1 MKIRKADSVRPTP
14 SDHGDGV
21 DIRWV
26 ISRRDGAPNFA
37 MRVIEVQPGH
47 ATPFHGHW
55 NEHEVYVLEG
65 SGVVKSADGDKAV
78 KPGDVVYVAPD
89 EQHQFVNAGD
99 EMFKFICVVPLEEKK
114 AAGTEP
120 RISAD

>member
-1 MKIRKADSVRPTP
+1 MKIHKADSIRPTP

-21 DIRWV
+21 AIRWV

-37 MRVIEVQPGH
+37 MRVIEVEPGH

-65 SGVVKSADGDKAV
+65 KGTVKSAEGDRPV
-78 KPGDVVYVAPD
+78 VPGDVVYVAPD
-89 EQHQFVNAGD
+89 EEHQFVNAG
-99 EMFKFICVVPLEEKK
+99 EETFKFICVVPLEPKESKK
-114 AAGTEP
+114 
-120 RISAD
+120 

>member
-1 MKIRKADSVRPTP
+1 MKVRKADSVRPTP
-14 SDHGDGV
+14 SDHGEGV

-47 ATPFHGHW
+47 ATPFHDHW

-65 SGVVKSADGDKAV
+65 TGVVKSAEGDKPV
-78 KPGDVVYVAPD
+78 VPGDVVYVAPD
-89 EQHQFVNAGD
+89 EQHQVVNSGPGL
-99 EMFKFICVVPLEEKK
+99 FKFICVVPIEEKV
-114 AAGTEP
+114 AAKTDPQVSG
-120 RISAD
+120 D